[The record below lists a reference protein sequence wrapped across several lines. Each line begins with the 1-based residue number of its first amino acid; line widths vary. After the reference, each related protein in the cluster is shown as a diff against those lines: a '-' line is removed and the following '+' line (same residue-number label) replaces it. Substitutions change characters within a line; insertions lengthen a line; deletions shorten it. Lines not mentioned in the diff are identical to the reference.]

1 MRKENGMSWSI
12 LWVWGFLYMDVKKFF
27 SPIMY
32 YLYDIFCGRR
42 ASMCMEEKLVC
53 LLFFKEGRV

>member
-1 MRKENGMSWSI
+1 MECHGQFC
-12 LWVWGFLYMDVKKFF
+12 GFGVFYIWMLRNFF

-53 LLFFKEGRV
+53 LLFF